1 MALPIAG
8 VGQSPGDQL
17 LRFGPG
23 FVPSYFVFQPKFS
36 LLSAINPAF
45 RSFLL
50 IFSISHFVHP
60 RRVNEVGRNIK
71 INPKK

>member
-23 FVPSYFVFQPKFS
+23 FVPSYFVFQPQFS

-60 RRVNEVGRNIK
+60 G
-71 INPKK
+71 KKGERSGKKH